1 MSIEIFDDDIE
12 QLRDDLSAE
21 PWNVISNDD
30 IRNSCLLP
38 IRISYE
44 FVDMGDTEYGFN
56 QNFSEKD
63 TFEYFDC
70 MKYISGRTIDELLM
84 DDGFRLRRHSALHK
98 PLKSAL
104 DKLELGITEG
114 QPIIFHFGLY
124 TDKKQMASRESGV
137 RSPRIYFMQGLY
149 GVIYPLF
156 FDPYHE
162 ITK

>member
-12 QLRDDLSAE
+12 QLRDDLSVE

-30 IRNSCLLP
+30 VRNSCQLP
-38 IRISYE
+38 I
-44 FVDMGDTEYGFN
+44 

-84 DDGFRLRRHSALHK
+84 DDDFRLRRHSALHK